1 MWRGSLAK
9 RICVDEDFYDPIYK
23 GGTAPSTAF
32 GVPMLVF
39 ILGAVIFGQVAL
51 IAFLIAGLPATISIA
66 VLGASCYG
74 WARRISKF
82 DDQRLLQLVLRV
94 RMRGPQR
101 NARDAW
107 GAVSFSPFKLK
118 G

>member
-1 MWRGSLAK
+1 MN
-9 RICVDEDFYDPIYK
+9 DFNDPIYK

-32 GVPMLVF
+32 GIPMLVF
-39 ILGAVIFGQVAL
+39 ILGAVVFAQIAL
-51 IAFLIAGLPATISIA
+51 IAFLVAGLPATISIM
-66 VLGASCYG
+66 VLAISFYG

-82 DDQRLLQLVLRV
+82 DDQRLLQLLLRV

-101 NARDAW
+101 GSRRSW
-107 GAVSFSPFKLK
+107 GAVSFGPFKQE

>member
-1 MWRGSLAK
+1 M
-9 RICVDEDFYDPIYK
+9 DEDFEDSIYK

-39 ILGAVIFGQVAL
+39 ILGAVIFGQIAL
-51 IAFLIAGLPATISIA
+51 IAFLIFGLPATIAAA
-66 VLGASCYG
+66 VLAASCYG

-82 DDQRLLQLVLRV
+82 DDQRLLQMLKRT

-101 NARDAW
+101 KARGAW
-107 GAVSFSPFKLK
+107 GAVSFGPITYKR
-118 G
+118 

>member
-1 MWRGSLAK
+1 MESLY
-9 RICVDEDFYDPIYK
+9 RDPIYK
-23 GGTAPSTAF
+23 GGTSPSTAF

-51 IAFLIAGLPATISIA
+51 IMFLLGGLPATIAIG
-66 VLGASCYG
+66 VLALSCYG

-101 NARDAW
+101 HSRPAW
-107 GAVSFSPFKLK
+107 GAVSFSPFTKRT
-118 G
+118 